1 MTKLHVN
8 GEKLKEWMD
17 IYVEKNRFNGC
28 SLSIADTYGD
38 TLLDIASGHA
48 DKEKTKEFNSLSIVR
63 IFSMTKAI
71 VSACLLQLI
80 SDEKINLQD
89 TLDHYFDNYSNCY
102 ALVENAKNVTEVEK
116 TKAPSIYQLLNH
128 TSGLS
133 YFFNDDLIGREYL
146 KQNLTATPNNN
157 NISVFAEKVST
168 LPLAFKPGT
177 KWNYS
182 VGIDIAGRLIE
193 IISGKPLDIY
203 LRKKLLDQLE
213 MNDTQFFLPESKVD
227 RFTDC
232 FFYSEMHKSFFPLIE
247 QYENFN
253 YKKDQVTNFSGGSGL
268 LSTGR
273 DYLKFASL
281 LLNSGK
287 YNNTRI
293 FECDVINSI
302 RVNSLDRDIASIG
315 VETFAQMPTTG
326 MGHSLAGSVIINPD
340 PDFPSSL
347 GDFGWGG
354 MASNYFWI
362 DFKKGYTAVFMTQL
376 LPSASY
382 PNRKELKK
390 LVHQSLH

>member
-1 MTKLHVN
+1 MTKLSLN
-8 GEKLKEWMD
+8 DEKLKEWMD
-17 IYVEKNRFNGC
+17 SYVKKNKFNGC
-28 SLSIADTYGD
+28 SLSIADIDGN
-38 TLLDIASGHA
+38 TLLDIASGYA

-71 VSACLLQLI
+71 VSACLLQLL
-80 SDEKINLQD
+80 SDKKINLQD
-89 TLDHYFDNYSNCY
+89 TLDHYFDHYSNCY
-102 ALVENAKNVTEVEK
+102 ALIENAKYVTEIEK
-116 TKAPSIYQLLNH
+116 IQAPSINQLLNH

-146 KQNLTATPNNN
+146 KQNLTATPSNN
-157 NISVFAEKVST
+157 NISVFAEKVSS

-203 LRKKLLDQLE
+203 MKKNLLDRLE
-213 MNDTQFFLPESKVD
+213 MKDTQFFLPASKVD

-232 FFYSEMHKSFFPLIE
+232 FFYSEMHENFLPLVE

-268 LSTGR
+268 LSTGH
-273 DYLKFASL
+273 DYLKFAKV
-281 LLNSGK
+281 LLNDGIFK
-287 YNNTRI
+287 NKMI
-293 FECDVINSI
+293 FEEDVMNKI
-302 RVNSLDRDIASIG
+302 RRNSLDRDIASIG
-315 VETFAQMPTTG
+315 VDTFAQMPTLG
-326 MGHSLAGSVIINPD
+326 MGHSLAGSVITNPNPD
-340 PDFPSSL
+340 FTSNI

-362 DFKKGYTAVFMTQL
+362 DFEKRYTAVFMTQL

-390 LVHQSLH
+390 LVNQSLQ

>member
-1 MTKLHVN
+1 MTKLN
-8 GEKLKEWMD
+8 LNDEKLKAWMES
-17 IYVEKNRFNGC
+17 YVKKNRFNGC
-28 SLSIADTYGD
+28 SLSIADIDGN

-71 VSACLLQLI
+71 VSACLLQLL
-80 SDEKINLQD
+80 SDKKINLQD
-89 TLDHYFDNYSNCY
+89 TLDHYFDNYSDCY
-102 ALVENAKNVTEVEK
+102 ALIENAKNVTEIEK
-116 TKAPSIYQLLNH
+116 IKAPSIYQLLNH

-133 YFFNDDLIGREYL
+133 YFFNDDLIGKEYL
-146 KQNLTATPNNN
+146 KQNLTGTPSNN
-157 NISVFAEKVST
+157 NIAVFAEKVSS

-193 IISGKPLDIY
+193 IISGKPLDIFMK
-203 LRKKLLDQLE
+203 KKLFDRLE
-213 MNDTQFFLPESKVD
+213 MKDTQFFLPASKVD

-232 FFYSEMHKSFFPLIE
+232 FFYTEMHENFLPLVE

-268 LSTGR
+268 LSTGH
-273 DYLKFASL
+273 DYLKFAKV
-281 LLNSGK
+281 LLNDGIFK
-287 YNNTRI
+287 NKRI
-293 FECDVINSI
+293 FEEDVMDKI
-302 RVNSLDRDIASIG
+302 RRNSLVRDIASIG
-315 VETFAQMPTTG
+315 VDTFAQMPTLG
-326 MGHSLAGSVIINPD
+326 MGHSLAGSVITNPNPD
-340 PDFPSSL
+340 FISNI

-362 DFKKGYTAVFMTQL
+362 DFEKRYTAVFMTQL

-390 LVHQSLH
+390 LVNQSLQ

>member
-1 MTKLHVN
+1 MTKLSLN
-8 GEKLKEWMD
+8 DEKLKEWMGS
-17 IYVEKNRFNGC
+17 YVKKNRFNGC
-28 SLSIADTYGD
+28 SLSIADIDGN

-71 VSACLLQLI
+71 VSACLLQLL
-80 SDEKINLQD
+80 SDKKINLQD
-89 TLDHYFDNYSNCY
+89 TLDHYFDNYSDCY
-102 ALVENAKNVTEVEK
+102 ALIENAKNVNEIEK
-116 TKAPSIYQLLNH
+116 IKAPSIYQLLNH

-146 KQNLTATPNNN
+146 KQNLTATPSNN
-157 NISVFAEKVST
+157 NISVFAEKVSS

-203 LRKKLLDQLE
+203 MKKKLLDRLE
-213 MNDTQFFLPESKVD
+213 MKDTQFFLPASKVD

-232 FFYSEMHKSFFPLIE
+232 FFYSEMHENFLPLVE

-253 YKKDQVTNFSGGSGL
+253 YKKDRVTNFSGGSGL
-268 LSTGR
+268 LSTGH
-273 DYLKFASL
+273 DYLKFAKV
-281 LLNSGK
+281 LLNDGIFK
-287 YNNTRI
+287 NKRI
-293 FECDVINSI
+293 FEEDVMNKI
-302 RVNSLDRDIASIG
+302 RRNSLVRDIASIG
-315 VETFAQMPTTG
+315 VDTFAQMPTLG
-326 MGHSLAGSVIINPD
+326 MGHSLAGSVITNPNPD
-340 PDFPSSL
+340 FTSNV

-362 DFKKGYTAVFMTQL
+362 DFEKRYTAVFMTQL

-390 LVHQSLH
+390 LVNQSLQ

>member
-1 MTKLHVN
+1 MTKLSLN
-8 GEKLKEWMD
+8 DEKLKEWMD
-17 IYVEKNRFNGC
+17 SYVKKNKFNGC
-28 SLSIADTYGD
+28 SLSIADIDGN

-48 DKEKTKEFNSLSIVR
+48 DKEKTKDFNSLSIVR

-71 VSACLLQLI
+71 VSACLLQLL

-102 ALVENAKNVTEVEK
+102 ALIENATNVTEIEK
-116 TKAPSIYQLLNH
+116 IKAPSIFQLLNH

-133 YFFNDDLIGREYL
+133 YFFNNDLIGREYL
-146 KQNLTATPNNN
+146 KQNLTGTPSNN
-157 NISVFAEKVST
+157 NISVFAEKVSN

-182 VGIDIAGRLIE
+182 VGIDLAGRLIE

-203 LRKKLLDQLE
+203 MKKNLLDRLE
-213 MNDTQFFLPESKVD
+213 MKDTQFFLPASKVD

-232 FFYSEMHKSFFPLIE
+232 FFYSEMHENFIPLVE

-268 LSTGR
+268 LSTGH
-273 DYLKFASL
+273 DYLKFAKV
-281 LLNSGK
+281 LLNGGIFK
-287 YNNTRI
+287 NKRI
-293 FECDVINSI
+293 FEEDVMDKI
-302 RVNSLDRDIASIG
+302 RRNSLVRDIASIG
-315 VETFAQMPTTG
+315 VDTFAQMPTLG
-326 MGHSLAGSVIINPD
+326 MGHSLAGSVITNPNPD
-340 PDFPSSL
+340 FISNI

-354 MASNYFWI
+354 LASNYFWI
-362 DFKKGYTAVFMTQL
+362 DFEKRYTAVFMTQL

-390 LVHQSLH
+390 LVNQSLQ

>member
-1 MTKLHVN
+1 MTKLN
-8 GEKLKEWMD
+8 LNDENLKAWMD
-17 IYVEKNRFNGC
+17 SYVKKNRFNGC
-28 SLSIADTYGD
+28 SLSIADIDGN

-71 VSACLLQLI
+71 VSACLLQLL

-102 ALVENAKNVTEVEK
+102 ALIENAKNVTEIEK
-116 TKAPSIYQLLNH
+116 IKAPSIYQLLNH

-146 KQNLTATPNNN
+146 EQNLTATPSNN
-157 NISVFAEKVST
+157 NISVFAEKVSS

-193 IISGKPLDIY
+193 IISGKRLDIY
-203 LRKKLLDQLE
+203 MKKKLFDRLE
-213 MNDTQFFLPESKVD
+213 MKDTQFFLPASKVD

-232 FFYSEMHKSFFPLIE
+232 FFYSEMHENFLPLVE

-268 LSTGR
+268 LSTGH
-273 DYLKFASL
+273 DYLKFAKV
-281 LLNSGK
+281 LLNDGIFK
-287 YNNTRI
+287 NKRI
-293 FECDVINSI
+293 FEEDVMDKI
-302 RVNSLDRDIASIG
+302 RRNSLVRDIDSMG
-315 VETFAQMPTTG
+315 VDTFAQMPTLG
-326 MGHSLAGSVIINPD
+326 MGHSLAGSVITNPNPD
-340 PDFPSSL
+340 FTSNI

-362 DFKKGYTAVFMTQL
+362 DFEKRYTAVFMTQL

-390 LVHQSLH
+390 LVNQSLQ

>member
-1 MTKLHVN
+1 MFLPV
-8 GEKLKEWMD
+8 
-17 IYVEKNRFNGC
+17 YFNC
-28 SLSIADTYGD
+28 Y
-38 TLLDIASGHA
+38 H
-48 DKEKTKEFNSLSIVR
+48 DK
-63 IFSMTKAI
+63 
-71 VSACLLQLI
+71 
-80 SDEKINLQD
+80 KINLQD
-89 TLDHYFDNYSNCY
+89 TLDHYFDNYSNCF
-102 ALVENAKNVTEVEK
+102 ALIENAKNVTEIEK

-146 KQNLTATPNNN
+146 KQNLTATPDNY
-157 NISVFAEKVST
+157 NISVFAEKVSS

-203 LRKKLLDQLE
+203 IRKNLLDQLE
-213 MNDTQFFLPESKVD
+213 MKDTQFFCQRSKVD

-232 FFYSEMHKSFFPLIE
+232 FFYHEMHENFFPLVE

-268 LSTGR
+268 LSTGH
-273 DYLKFASL
+273 DYLKFAKV
-281 LLNSGK
+281 LLNDGK
-287 YNNTRI
+287 FKNKRI
-293 FECDVINSI
+293 FEEDVMDKI
-302 RVNSLDRDIASIG
+302 RRNSLVRDIASIG
-315 VETFAQMPTTG
+315 VETFAQMPTLG
-326 MGHSLAGSVIINPD
+326 MGHSLAGSVITNPNPD
-340 PDFPSSL
+340 FTSNI

-362 DFKKGYTAVFMTQL
+362 DFEKRYTAVFMTQL

-390 LVHQSLH
+390 LVNQSLQ

>member
-1 MTKLHVN
+1 MTKLN
-8 GEKLKEWMD
+8 LNDEKLKAWMD
-17 IYVEKNRFNGC
+17 SYVKKNRFNGC
-28 SLSIADTYGD
+28 SLTIADIDGN

-71 VSACLLQLI
+71 VSACLLQLL
-80 SDEKINLQD
+80 SDEKINLKD

-102 ALVENAKNVTEVEK
+102 ALIENAKNVTEIEK
-116 TKAPSIYQLLNH
+116 IKAPSIYQLLNH

-146 KQNLTATPNNN
+146 KQNLTATPSNN
-157 NISVFAEKVST
+157 NISVFAEKVSS
-168 LPLAFKPGT
+168 LPLAFKPGK

-203 LRKKLLDQLE
+203 MKKKLLDRLE
-213 MNDTQFFLPESKVD
+213 MKDTQFFLPASKVD
-227 RFTDC
+227 RFADC
-232 FFYSEMHKSFFPLIE
+232 FFYSEMHENFLPLVE

-268 LSTGR
+268 LSTGH
-273 DYLKFASL
+273 DYLKFAKV
-281 LLNSGK
+281 LLNDGIFK
-287 YNNTRI
+287 NKRI
-293 FECDVINSI
+293 FEEDVMDKI
-302 RVNSLDRDIASIG
+302 RRNSLVKDISSIG
-315 VETFAQMPTTG
+315 VDTFAQMPTLG
-326 MGHSLAGSVIINPD
+326 MGHSLAGSVITNPNPD
-340 PDFPSSL
+340 FISNI

-362 DFKKGYTAVFMTQL
+362 DFEKRYTAVFMTQL

-390 LVHQSLH
+390 LVNQSLQ

>member
-1 MTKLHVN
+1 MNLN
-8 GEKLKEWMD
+8 DEKLKEWMD
-17 IYVEKNRFNGC
+17 SYVKKKKFNGC
-28 SLSIADTYGD
+28 SLCIEDIDGNS
-38 TLLDIASGHA
+38 LLDIASGHA

-71 VSACLLQLI
+71 VSACLLQLL
-80 SDEKINLQD
+80 SEEKINLQD

-102 ALVENAKNVTEVEK
+102 ALIENAKNVTEIEK

-146 KQNLTATPNNN
+146 KQNLTATPSNN
-157 NISVFAEKVST
+157 NISVFAEKVSS

-203 LRKKLLDQLE
+203 MKKKLLDRLE
-213 MNDTQFFLPESKVD
+213 MKDTQFFLPESKVD

-232 FFYSEMHKSFFPLIE
+232 FFYSEMHENFLPLVH

-253 YKKDQVTNFSGGSGL
+253 YKKEQVTNFSGGSGL
-268 LSTGR
+268 LSTGH
-273 DYLKFASL
+273 DYLKFAKV
-281 LLNSGK
+281 LLNDGMFK
-287 YNNTRI
+287 NKRI
-293 FECDVINSI
+293 FTEDVIDKI
-302 RVNSLDRDIASIG
+302 RRNSLVRDIASVG
-315 VETFAQMPTTG
+315 VKTFAQMPTLG
-326 MGHSLAGSVIINPD
+326 MGHSLAGSVITNPNPD
-340 PDFPSSL
+340 FTSNI

-362 DFKKGYTAVFMTQL
+362 DFEKRYTAVFMTQL

-390 LVHQSLH
+390 LVNQSLQ

>member
-1 MTKLHVN
+1 MTKLSLN
-8 GEKLKEWMD
+8 DEKLKEWMD
-17 IYVEKNRFNGC
+17 SYVKKNRFNGC
-28 SLSIADTYGD
+28 SLSIADIDGN

-71 VSACLLQLI
+71 VSACLLQLL
-80 SDEKINLQD
+80 SDKKINLQD
-89 TLDHYFDNYSNCY
+89 TLDHYFDNYSDCY
-102 ALVENAKNVTEVEK
+102 ALIENAKNVNEIEK
-116 TKAPSIYQLLNH
+116 IKAPSIYQLLNH

-146 KQNLTATPNNN
+146 KQNLTATPSNN
-157 NISVFAEKVST
+157 NISVFAEKVSS

-203 LRKKLLDQLE
+203 MKKKLLDRLE
-213 MNDTQFFLPESKVD
+213 MKDTQFFLPASKVD

-232 FFYSEMHKSFFPLIE
+232 FFYSEMHENFLPLVE

-268 LSTGR
+268 LSTGH
-273 DYLKFASL
+273 DYLKFAKV
-281 LLNSGK
+281 LLNDGIFK
-287 YNNTRI
+287 NKRI
-293 FECDVINSI
+293 FEEDVMDKI
-302 RVNSLDRDIASIG
+302 RRNSLVRDIASIG
-315 VETFAQMPTTG
+315 VDTFAQMPTLG
-326 MGHSLAGSVIINPD
+326 MGHSLAGSVITNPNPD
-340 PDFPSSL
+340 FTSSI

-362 DFKKGYTAVFMTQL
+362 DFEKRYTAVFMTQL

-390 LVHQSLH
+390 LVHQSLQ

>member
-1 MTKLHVN
+1 MTKLNLN
-8 GEKLKEWMD
+8 GEKLKVWMD
-17 IYVEKNRFNGC
+17 SYVKKNRFNGC
-28 SLSIADTYGD
+28 SLSIADIDGN
-38 TLLDIASGHA
+38 TLLDIASGYA

-71 VSACLLQLI
+71 VSVCLLQLLQ
-80 SDEKINLQD
+80 DENIGLED
-89 TLDHYFDNYSNCY
+89 TLDHYFDDYSNCF
-102 ALVENAKNVTEVEK
+102 ALIENATNINEIQK

-146 KQNLTATPNNN
+146 KQNLTATPDNYD
-157 NISVFAEKVST
+157 ISVFAKKVSRI
-168 LPLAFKPGT
+168 PLAFKPGT

-193 IISGKPLDIY
+193 IISGKRLDIY
-203 LRKKLLDQLE
+203 IRKKLLDQLE
-213 MNDTQFFLPESKVD
+213 MKDTQFFLPESKVD

-232 FFYSEMHKSFFPLIE
+232 FFYSEMHENFLPLVE

-268 LSTGR
+268 LSTGH
-273 DYLKFASL
+273 DYLKFAKV
-281 LLNSGK
+281 LLNDGIFK
-287 YNNTRI
+287 NKRI
-293 FECDVINSI
+293 FEEDVMDKI
-302 RVNSLDRDIASIG
+302 RRNSLVRDIASIG
-315 VETFAQMPTTG
+315 VDTFAQMPTLG
-326 MGHSLAGSVIINPD
+326 MGHSLAGSVITNPNPD
-340 PDFPSSL
+340 FTSNI

-362 DFKKGYTAVFMTQL
+362 DFEKRYTAVFMTQL

-390 LVHQSLH
+390 LVNQSLQ

>member
-1 MTKLHVN
+1 MPKLN
-8 GEKLKEWMD
+8 LNDEKLKEWMD
-17 IYVEKNRFNGC
+17 DYVDKNKFNGC
-28 SLSIADTYGD
+28 SLSIADTEGN

-63 IFSMTKAI
+63 IFSMTKVI
-71 VSACLLQLI
+71 VSICLLQLLH
-80 SDEKINLQD
+80 DKKINVKD
-89 TLDHYFDNYSNCY
+89 TLDNYLDNYSNCF
-102 ALVENAKNVTEVEK
+102 ALVENAKNLTELEK

-146 KQNLTATPNNN
+146 KQNLTATPNNDN
-157 NISVFAEKVST
+157 LSVFAEKVSS
-168 LPLAFKPGT
+168 LPLAFKPGI

-193 IISGKPLDIY
+193 IISGEPLDVYIS
-203 LRKKLLDQLE
+203 KNLLDPLD
-213 MNDTQFFLPESKVD
+213 MKDTQFFLPKTKVD

-232 FFYSEMHKSFFPLIE
+232 FFYNEMHENFFPLVK
-247 QYENFN
+247 QYENF
-253 YKKDQVTNFSGGSGL
+253 YYQKDQVTNFSGGSGL

-281 LLNSGK
+281 LLNGGK
-287 YNNTRI
+287 YFNTRI
-293 FECDVINSI
+293 FDDEVISSI
-302 RVNSLDRDIASIG
+302 RVNSLDQDIASIG

-326 MGHSLAGSVIINPD
+326 MGHSLAGSVITNPH
-340 PDFPSSL
+340 PDFTSSL

>member
-1 MTKLHVN
+1 MTKLN
-8 GEKLKEWMD
+8 LNDEKLKEWMD
-17 IYVEKNRFNGC
+17 DYVDKNKFNGC
-28 SLSIADTYGD
+28 SLSIADTEGN

-63 IFSMTKAI
+63 IFSMTKVI
-71 VSACLLQLI
+71 VSICLLQLLH
-80 SDEKINLQD
+80 DKKINVKD
-89 TLDHYFDNYSNCY
+89 TLDYYFDNYSDCFS
-102 ALVENAKNVTEVEK
+102 LVKNAKNLTELEK

-146 KQNLTATPNNN
+146 KQNLTATPDNHNL
-157 NISVFAEKVST
+157 SVFAEKISS
-168 LPLAFKPGT
+168 LPLAFKPGI

-193 IISGKPLDIY
+193 IISGDPLDVY
-203 LRKKLLDQLE
+203 LRKNLLDQLD
-213 MNDTQFFLPESKVD
+213 MKDTQFFLPKTKVD

-232 FFYSEMHKSFFPLIE
+232 FFYNEMHENFLPLVK
-247 QYENFN
+247 QYENF
-253 YKKDQVTNFSGGSGL
+253 YYQKDQVTNFSGGSGL

-287 YNNTRI
+287 YKNTRI
-293 FECDVINSI
+293 FEDEVINSI

-326 MGHSLAGSVIINPD
+326 MGHSLAGSVITNPH
-340 PDFPSSL
+340 PDFTSNL

-362 DFKKGYTAVFMTQL
+362 DFEKKYTAVFMTQL

>member
-1 MTKLHVN
+1 MTKLNLN

-17 IYVEKNRFNGC
+17 SYVKKNKFNGC
-28 SLSIADTYGD
+28 SLSIADIDGNK
-38 TLLDIASGHA
+38 LLDITSGHA

-71 VSACLLQLI
+71 VSACLLQLL
-80 SDEKINLQD
+80 SDEKINLKD
-89 TLDHYFDNYSNCY
+89 TLDHYFDDYSNCF
-102 ALVENAKNVTEVEK
+102 ALIENATNITEIEK

-146 KQNLTATPNNN
+146 KQNITATPDNYD
-157 NISVFAEKVST
+157 ISVFAKKVSGI
-168 LPLAFKPGT
+168 PLAFKPGT

-182 VGIDIAGRLIE
+182 VGIDVAGRLIE
-193 IISGKPLDIY
+193 MISGEPLDVY
-203 LRKKLLDQLE
+203 LSKNLLDQLE
-213 MNDTQFFLPESKVD
+213 MKDTQFFLPETKVD

-232 FFYSEMHKSFFPLIE
+232 FFYPEMHENFIPLVE
-247 QYENFN
+247 QYENF
-253 YKKDQVTNFSGGSGL
+253 YYQKDQVTNFSGGSGL
-268 LSTGR
+268 LSTGH
-273 DYLKFASL
+273 DYLKFACL
-281 LLNSGK
+281 LLNGGK
-287 YNNTRI
+287 YKNTRI
-293 FECDVINSI
+293 FEDEIIKSI

-315 VETFAQMPTTG
+315 VETFAQMPTKG
-326 MGHSLAGSVIINPD
+326 MGHSLAGSVITNPH
-340 PDFPSSL
+340 PDFTSNL

-362 DFKKGYTAVFMTQL
+362 DFEKKYTAVFMTQL

>member
-1 MTKLHVN
+1 MPKLN
-8 GEKLKEWMD
+8 LNDEKLQEWMD
-17 IYVEKNRFNGC
+17 DYVEKNKFNGC
-28 SLSIADTYGD
+28 SLSIADIEGN

-71 VSACLLQLI
+71 VSTCLLQLLR
-80 SDEKINLQD
+80 DKKINVKD
-89 TLDHYFDNYSNCY
+89 TLDYYFDNYSNCF
-102 ALVENAKNVTEVEK
+102 ALIKNAKDLTELEK

-146 KQNLTATPNNN
+146 KQNLTATPNNDN
-157 NISVFAEKVST
+157 LSVFADKISR
-168 LPLAFKPGT
+168 LPLAFKPGSR
-177 KWNYS
+177 WNYS

-193 IISGKPLDIY
+193 IISGEPLDVY
-203 LRKKLLDQLE
+203 LRRNLLDPLD
-213 MNDTQFFLPESKVD
+213 MKDTEFFLPKTKVD

-232 FFYSEMHKSFFPLIE
+232 FFYNEMQENFLPLVK
-247 QYENFN
+247 QYENF
-253 YKKDQVTNFSGGSGL
+253 YYHKDQVTNFSGGSGL

-281 LLNSGK
+281 LLNGGK
-287 YNNTRI
+287 YKNMRI
-293 FECDVINSI
+293 FEDEVIRSI
-302 RVNSLDRDIASIG
+302 KVNALDRDIASIG

-326 MGHSLAGSVIINPD
+326 MGHSLAGSVITNPH

-362 DFKKGYTAVFMTQL
+362 DFKKRYTAVFMTQL

-390 LVHQSLH
+390 LVNQYLH

>member
-1 MTKLHVN
+1 MSKLN
-8 GEKLKEWMD
+8 LNDEKLQEWMD
-17 IYVEKNRFNGC
+17 DYVEKNKFNGC
-28 SLSIADTYGD
+28 SLSIADVEGN

-71 VSACLLQLI
+71 VSMCLLQLLR
-80 SDEKINLQD
+80 DKKINVKD
-89 TLDHYFDNYSNCY
+89 TLDYYFDNYSNCF
-102 ALVENAKNVTEVEK
+102 ALIKNAKDLTELEK

-146 KQNLTATPNNN
+146 KESLTATPDNYNL
-157 NISVFAEKVST
+157 SVFADKISR
-168 LPLAFKPGT
+168 LPLSFKPGSR
-177 KWNYS
+177 WNYS

-193 IISGKPLDIY
+193 IISGEPLDVY
-203 LRKKLLDQLE
+203 LRRNLLDPLD
-213 MNDTQFFLPESKVD
+213 MKDTEFFLPKTKID

-232 FFYSEMHKSFFPLIE
+232 FFYNEMQENFLPLVK
-247 QYENFN
+247 QYENF
-253 YKKDQVTNFSGGSGL
+253 YYQKDEVTNFSGGSGL

-281 LLNSGK
+281 LLNGGK
-287 YNNTRI
+287 YNNTKI
-293 FECDVINSI
+293 FEDDVMNSI
-302 RVNSLDRDIASIG
+302 RVNSLHRDIASIG
-315 VETFAQMPTTG
+315 VKTFAQMPTTG
-326 MGHSLAGSVIINPD
+326 MGHSLAGSVITNPNPD
-340 PDFPSSL
+340 FTSSL

>member
-1 MTKLHVN
+1 MKKLN
-8 GEKLKEWMD
+8 LSDKKLKEWMD
-17 IYVEKNRFNGC
+17 DYVQNNKFNGC
-28 SLSIADTYGD
+28 SLSIADTKGD

-80 SDEKINLQD
+80 SDKKINIQD
-89 TLDHYFDNYSNCY
+89 TLDHYFYKFSNCY
-102 ALVENAKNVTEVEK
+102 SLIENAKNVSEIEK

-133 YFFNDDLIGREYL
+133 YFFNDDLIGKEYL
-146 KQNLTATPNNN
+146 KQNLTATPDNYDL
-157 NISVFAEKVST
+157 SVFVEKISS

-193 IISGKPLDIY
+193 IISGEPLDVY
-203 LRKKLLDQLE
+203 LRKNLFDPLD
-213 MNDTQFFLPESKVD
+213 MKDTQFFLPKTKVD

-232 FFYSEMHKSFFPLIE
+232 FFYNEMH
-247 QYENFN
+247 ENFLPLVKQYDN
-253 YKKDQVTNFSGGSGL
+253 FYYQKDQVTNFSGGSGL

-273 DYLKFASL
+273 DYLKFSSL
-281 LLNSGK
+281 LLNGGK
-287 YNNTRI
+287 YFNTRI
-293 FECDVINSI
+293 FDDEVISSI

-326 MGHSLAGSVIINPD
+326 MGHSLAGSVITNPH
-340 PDFPSSL
+340 PDFTSSL

>member
-1 MTKLHVN
+1 MTKLN
-8 GEKLKEWMD
+8 LNDEKLKAWMD
-17 IYVEKNRFNGC
+17 SYVKKNRFNGC
-28 SLSIADTYGD
+28 SLSIADIDGN
-38 TLLDIASGHA
+38 TLLDIARGHA

-71 VSACLLQLI
+71 VSACLLQLL
-80 SDEKINLQD
+80 SDKKINLQD
-89 TLDHYFDNYSNCY
+89 TLDHYFDNYSDCY
-102 ALVENAKNVTEVEK
+102 ALIENAKNVNEIEK
-116 TKAPSIYQLLNH
+116 IKAPSIYQLLNH

-146 KQNLTATPNNN
+146 KQNLTATPSNN
-157 NISVFAEKVST
+157 NISVFAEKVSS

-203 LRKKLLDQLE
+203 MRKKLLDQLE

-232 FFYSEMHKSFFPLIE
+232 FFYSEMHENFLPLVE

-253 YKKDQVTNFSGGSGL
+253 YKKDRVTNFSGGSGL
-268 LSTGR
+268 LSTGH
-273 DYLKFASL
+273 DYLKFAKV
-281 LLNSGK
+281 LLNDGMFK
-287 YNNTRI
+287 NKRI
-293 FECDVINSI
+293 FAEDVIDKI
-302 RVNSLDRDIASIG
+302 RRNSLVRDIASIG
-315 VETFAQMPTTG
+315 VDTFAQMPTLG
-326 MGHSLAGSVIINPD
+326 MGHSLAGSVITNPNPD
-340 PDFPSSL
+340 FTSNV

-362 DFKKGYTAVFMTQL
+362 DFEKRYTAVFMTQL

-390 LVHQSLH
+390 LVNQSLQ

>member
-1 MTKLHVN
+1 MTKLN
-8 GEKLKEWMD
+8 LNDEKLKAWMD
-17 IYVEKNRFNGC
+17 SYVQKKRFNGC
-28 SLSIADTYGD
+28 SLSIADIDGN
-38 TLLDIASGHA
+38 TLLDISSGHA

-71 VSACLLQLI
+71 VSACLLQMI

-89 TLDHYFDNYSNCY
+89 TLDHYFDNYSDCF
-102 ALVENAKNVTEVEK
+102 ALIENAKNVTEIEK
-116 TKAPSIYQLLNH
+116 AKAPSIYQLLNH

-146 KQNLTATPNNN
+146 NKNLTATPDNYNL
-157 NISVFAEKVST
+157 SVFAEKISS
-168 LPLAFKPGT
+168 LPLAFKPGI

-193 IISGKPLDIY
+193 IISGEPLDVYIS
-203 LRKKLLDQLE
+203 KNLLDPLD
-213 MNDTQFFLPESKVD
+213 MKDTQFFLPKTKVD

-232 FFYSEMHKSFFPLIE
+232 FFYNEMHENFLPLVK
-247 QYENFN
+247 QYENF
-253 YKKDQVTNFSGGSGL
+253 YYQKDQVTNFSGGSGL

-281 LLNSGK
+281 LLNGGK
-287 YNNTRI
+287 YKNTRI
-293 FECDVINSI
+293 FEDEVINSI

-326 MGHSLAGSVIINPD
+326 MGHSLAGSVITNPH
-340 PDFPSSL
+340 PDFTSSL

>member
-1 MTKLHVN
+1 MTKLN
-8 GEKLKEWMD
+8 LNDEKLKAWMD
-17 IYVEKNRFNGC
+17 SYVKKNRFNGC
-28 SLSIADTYGD
+28 SLSIADIDGN
-38 TLLDIASGHA
+38 TLLDIAIGHA

-71 VSACLLQLI
+71 VSACLLQLL

-102 ALVENAKNVTEVEK
+102 ALIENGKNVTEIEK
-116 TKAPSIYQLLNH
+116 IKAPSIYQLLNH

-146 KQNLTATPNNN
+146 KQNLTATPSNN
-157 NISVFAEKVST
+157 NISVFAEKVSS

-203 LRKKLLDQLE
+203 MKKNLLDRLE
-213 MNDTQFFLPESKVD
+213 MKDTQFFLPASKVD

-232 FFYSEMHKSFFPLIE
+232 FFYSEMHENFLPLVE

-268 LSTGR
+268 LSTGH
-273 DYLKFASL
+273 DYLKFAKV
-281 LLNSGK
+281 LLNGGIFK
-287 YNNTRI
+287 NKRI
-293 FECDVINSI
+293 FEEDVMDKI
-302 RVNSLDRDIASIG
+302 RRNSLVRDIASIG
-315 VETFAQMPTTG
+315 VDTFAQMPTLG
-326 MGHSLAGSVIINPD
+326 MGHSLAGSVITNPNPD
-340 PDFPSSL
+340 FTSNI

-362 DFKKGYTAVFMTQL
+362 DFEKRYTAVFMTQL

-382 PNRKELKK
+382 PNRRELKN
-390 LVHQSLH
+390 LVNQSLQ